1 MIPAQSLKVTIMKKT
16 EVLKW
21 KRNDLFKAG
30 ETSNSLP
37 FIVIKNVIC
46 TKTTSNIGRL
56 DSGEG
61 G

>member
-1 MIPAQSLKVTIMKKT
+1 MIPASLKIKIMKQT
-16 EVLKW
+16 EILKW
-21 KRNDLFKAG
+21 KRNYLFKAG

-37 FIVIKNVIC
+37 FIIIRNIIC